1 MTHYLKSAGE
11 IYALRVEQ
19 MSSFING
26 EPTALLSK
34 VAGRAAKSHEDQEA
48 PNSAQ
53 TAVAGLNETLSQLF
67 DEVVQSGE
75 TDQLRG
81 YANEAMGKTK
91 LAVGRAAESPDLTFA
106 GIAQVALGAIQRYVG
121 EEKVAPDEECCA
133 QNGPAG
139 DGRSASGG

>member
-1 MTHYLKSAGE
+1 
-11 IYALRVEQ
+11 

-34 VAGRAAKSHEDQEA
+34 VSGRAARSHEDQEA

-53 TAVAGLNETLSQLF
+53 TAVAGLNETLSQTLSQLF
-67 DEVVQSGE
+67 DDVVQSGE